1 MLKKINKQLL
11 LSALAAMLP
20 IAVFAADGQE
30 GSNINMLLIA
40 LISFIFILLFAI
52 LLLGNTLLSLGFAYR
67 DKLRKKRTEASGVV
81 KTLLLLIGAV
91 MLAGNVHAQDAAQAT
106 SSAPVVIAGMLA
118 DEFYWLISV
127 IVLELAVIFTLI
139 ILIKRMINLISD
151 KEAKEAAKPNVKR
164 RSFWDRINDAKP
176 IEKEEDILLDH
187 DYDGIRELD
196 NSLPPWWKWGF
207 YLTIVIGIIYLWYY
221 HGGGNGPSSREEY
234 IAEVEKGER
243 EVAKYLAN
251 SANNVDENSVVML
264 EGADIAAGRTI
275 FENTCSPCHAKD
287 GGGNTIGPNLTD
299 QYWLH
304 GGSIK
309 HIFKSIKYGWP
320 DKGMKSWKDDFSPK
334 QIAQLAS
341 FVKSLQGT
349 TPAAPKEKQ
358 GELYIEA
365 ETTTDSTATDTEQTN

>member
-67 DKLRKKRTEASGVV
+67 DKLRKKRAEASGVV

-91 MLAGNVHAQDAAQAT
+91 MLAGNVQAQDAAQAT
-106 SSAPVVIAGMLA
+106 SSAPAVIAGMLA

-151 KEAKEAAKPNVKR
+151 KEAKEATKPKVKR